1 MNPKKERKSHDESY
15 NKAVLFFLLLPGRK
29 EEEQRTT
36 NTYELK
42 TTKAKT
48 KKREKT
54 NRYVFVFSMYVVVL
68 CIF

>member
-1 MNPKKERKSHDESY
+1 MRAITKPYSFSFYFPE
-15 NKAVLFFLLLPGRK
+15 GRK
-29 EEEQRTT
+29 EEERRTT

-42 TTKAKT
+42 TTKEKT

-54 NRYVFVFSMYVVVL
+54 NPYVFVFSMYVVVL